1 MTLQPPSFWQFY
13 ARGTMISG
21 LVLLPIML
29 FKNFLESLAL
39 PFLYVV
45 VDVINVL
52 FSFGYIITGVICR
65 SSGICLMQGLNPAE
79 RSLFAYFV
87 SILIFGFIVGLY
99 LAQIWRPKSA
109 KISKPDVKKDDFGDY

>member
-1 MTLQPPSFWQFY
+1 MTAPSFWQFY

-29 FKNFLESLAL
+29 LRNFLESLAL
-39 PFLYVV
+39 PFLAVV
-45 VDVINVL
+45 VEVIDVL
-52 FSFGYIITGVICR
+52 FSFGYMAVGILCK
-65 SSGICLMQGLNPAE
+65 SSGICLMEGLSIAE

-99 LAQIWRPKSA
+99 LAQIWKPKSA
-109 KISKPDVKKDDFGDY
+109 KISKPDVKKDDFYNF